1 MTRPVVHLIGTA
13 GHPNY
18 GDEFIA
24 ASWLRTLA
32 RVAPDAEVWLDTPR
46 PGQAAVLLEG
56 LHPGLRC
63 VDTLFHACWNAPT
76 DDLAE
81 TIAFG
86 ERVIGDPG
94 LIPREVSGV
103 LDLERVDLV
112 HIMGGGYINGIWPN
126 HLALVGAA
134 RGVARR
140 FGARLAITGAG
151 LMPLAPGSTAALGDA
166 LAEFNVVDVRDEPS
180 YAAISHRV
188 PQATLTADDALLSPL
203 PHLRPRDDIRSGT
216 MLCIQSDQ
224 LERPLPEL
232 ANYVVKTLQSWGV
245 DSEPITLVECLPPSD
260 ADVLQLLRPH
270 LPKISLLPFSEL
282 WRVGLPVAPGQRWIS
297 TRFHPHMLAAAS
309 GVWGVAVP
317 VSDGYY
323 RTKHESLV
331 RLGSGWTIANDLTRP
346 VDPPEVATSWQSRGL
361 ATVRADK
368 AEVAKRVAS
377 LLNRR

>member
-1 MTRPVVHLIGTA
+1 MTRPVIHLIGTA

-24 ASWLRTLA
+24 ASWLRILA

-46 PGQAAVLLEG
+46 PGQAAVLLDG

-76 DDLAE
+76 GDPAE

-86 ERVIGDPG
+86 ERVISDPG
-94 LIPREVSGV
+94 VIPREVSGV

-126 HLALVGAA
+126 HLTLVGAA

-140 FGARLAITGAG
+140 FGARLAMTGAG
-151 LMPLAPGSTAALGDA
+151 LMPLVPGSAAALGDA
-166 LAEFNVVDVRDEPS
+166 LSEFNVVDVRDEPS

-188 PQATLTADDALLSPL
+188 PQATLTADDALLSPAQ
-203 PHLRPRDDIRSGT
+203 HLRPRDDIRSAT
-216 MLCIQSDQ
+216 VLCIQSD
-224 LERPLPEL
+224 LIERPLPEL
-232 ANYVVKTLQSWGV
+232 ADFVVRTLQSWGV
-245 DSEPITLVECLPPSD
+245 ANDPVTLVECLPPND
-260 ADVLQLLRPH
+260 ADVLPLLKPH
-270 LPKISLLPFSEL
+270 LPGVSLLPFSEL
-282 WRVGLPVAPGQRWIS
+282 WRTGLPVATGQRWIS
-297 TRFHPHMLAAAS
+297 TRFHPHLLAAAA

-317 VSDGYY
+317 VSADYY
-323 RTKHESLV
+323 QTKHDSLV
-331 RLGSGWTIANDLTRP
+331 RLGSGWTIADDLTQP
-346 VDPPEVATSWQSRGL
+346 VDPPAAATSWQSRGL
-361 ATVRADK
+361 AAVRADK